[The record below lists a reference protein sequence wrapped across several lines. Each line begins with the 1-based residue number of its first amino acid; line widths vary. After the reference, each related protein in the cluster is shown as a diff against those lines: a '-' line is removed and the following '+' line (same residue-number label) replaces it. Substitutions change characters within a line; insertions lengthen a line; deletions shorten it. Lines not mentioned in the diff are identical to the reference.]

1 MDPIALEDL
10 ALLEVL
16 QRVDQCLPLESG
28 DTKIHQRLIDSG
40 LVTIDTDPLQL
51 TSAGIELCKSLQHRV
66 AADTQATQIIE
77 QREAE
82 EAPSEGNVSRSEEH
96 TSELQSLM
104 RISYAVC

>member
-16 QRVDQCLPLESG
+16 QRVDQCLPLDSG

-40 LVTIDTDPLQL
+40 LVTLDTDPLRL

-66 AADTQATQIIE
+66 AADAQAAKIIE
-77 QREAE
+77 EREAGDD
-82 EAPSEGNVSRSEEH
+82 AAALDGNGAA
-96 TSELQSLM
+96 SLGSLGTPPG
-104 RISYAVC
+104 R